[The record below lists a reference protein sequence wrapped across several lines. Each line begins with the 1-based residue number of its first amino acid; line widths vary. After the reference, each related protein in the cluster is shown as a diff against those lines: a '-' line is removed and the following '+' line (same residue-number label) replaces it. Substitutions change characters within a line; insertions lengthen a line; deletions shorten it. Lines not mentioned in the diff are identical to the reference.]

1 MKKLFFLFAFLVGL
15 GISSSVYAQLVKE
28 VTLTSSNTL
37 ASELGTDVGKV
48 TTLKV
53 NGPLGAEDFQTM
65 KEQMNMLQVLDMSG
79 VTELPKVGRWNES
92 VWEELQS
99 IPGEAF
105 QNKLTLQTVIFPKA
119 LEMIDQEAFSGCN
132 TLTEIDFSKATQ
144 LRSIGHRAFYECSG
158 LRDLDLSAC
167 TSLVGIGSNAFY
179 RCSNLQA
186 VNFSGCGKLT
196 SIGSYAFQYCSS
208 LRTVDLSNC
217 SALVTLESYVF
228 SDCSNLTS
236 VGLAGCT
243 ALTTIGEGAFNNN
256 YSSSQLSDFDFSQL
270 TALKDIGESAFS
282 NSALAGDI
290 AFASGITQLG
300 RNAFS
305 GCRNI
310 TSVDFSKSTQLSVI
324 SSGTFSSCQSLKKV
338 DLSNC
343 VSLNTLNLAAF
354 EGCSSLEEVVIN
366 NGFYTSIDGVVFV
379 VDKATLL
386 LYPAG
391 KKNEAYTIPSTVKT
405 LGERSFPYNES
416 LMELTIPESVLTIK
430 GEAFYNGSFSGRGAK
445 VIMKAEKPIGLSQSI
460 GLENALVYVPKGF
473 AKAYREA
480 AFWKESKIVE
490 IDADPVV
497 VTLDA
502 AGSLGAKLTELNI
515 PLATILDL
523 RIIGPMNA
531 SDFEVIKQIELLQKT
546 DLSKATMEE
555 DRLPNY
561 AFGGLRYLEDVILP
575 NTIKEIGSYAFSNLS
590 ALKKVSIPESVE
602 RIGDSAFSDC
612 SSLQK
617 IDLSSLS
624 HLIEIGSSAFSS
636 SSCVPVSL
644 KLPDSLEGIGSS
656 AFSNTGVIS
665 VDFSNT
671 SLNSMGSNAFGECPI
686 IGTLSFPATLQYVSD
701 KTFSSAKVSSI
712 TLRSPKMVSLSSG
725 DPFKSVDKTICKIY
739 VPKGLKDT
747 YKVNPYWSAFG
758 DNIEE
763 FGQLITATSNDENYG
778 RIEGGGAYEEGDKVT
793 LKAICHDDFWS
804 ENYKK
809 YVHLFDGWYDGDTK
823 VCDDITYTYTVGKE
837 DKVLV
842 GKFIRIDFYHGY
854 DGGYCIVEKVGNDGK
869 SVTVKGV
876 MSTDTSK
883 KFWGWFDAEDSWSGP
898 YQFISS
904 DIELTIKAGSKDRM
918 IMHRLI
924 DSELSIHENVTFTD
938 GMKVEGIAVLLRFG
952 SLTVEGNEAWKLKS
966 FAYYRDASLLV
977 NSDIQ
982 ADEITCNWDT
992 WSNYWH
998 FVSFPYDLKMS
1009 EIKLTSSDA
1018 RFVVREYDGKSRA
1031 DKGVG
1036 ESWRQLSD
1044 AETLKANTGYIIQF
1058 NSGDGMADGFT
1069 TKTGDM
1075 KALFNRASVTI
1086 PLNTHASDNAMNANW
1101 NFVGNPYPAYY
1112 SVERLFADGLDATVT
1127 VWSPDLNNYEYY
1139 TQDDKDVYLAPL
1151 TAFFVQKKT
1160 SNLVFNPEG
1169 RVAVLPRE
1177 TQAASALRSVDNRQV
1192 VNLLLAGE
1200 KASDRTRV
1208 VFNEEASMEY
1218 EIGLDAAKFSTPN
1231 KDAAS
1236 FYSLD
1241 KDGNRLAINERPV
1254 ADGVVRLGCVLPA
1267 KGSYTISLKEKIGKG
1282 IQLVDKQT
1290 GAVCDLNQE
1299 AYTFEAE
1306 AGTLSD
1312 RFELRSDVVTSVEA
1326 IDVPIRW
1333 NVREGLLIVSGLR
1346 DVETLSVC
1354 DAAGRI
1360 HFAGKVTDGEV
1371 RMALPQSGIYYMTWT
1386 TKAGERQTCSIKW

>member
-1 MKKLFFLFAFLVGL
+1 MSMKKLFFLFAFLIGL

-28 VTLTSSNTL
+28 VTLTSANTL
-37 ASELGTDVGKV
+37 ASKLGADVGKV
-48 TTLKV
+48 TTLRV
-53 NGPLGAEDFQTM
+53 SGSLGTEDFKTM
-65 KEQMNMLQVLDMSG
+65 KEQMNMFQVLDMSG
-79 VTELPKVGRWNES
+79 VTELPKAGGAWADLRY
-92 VWEELQS
+92 
-99 IPGEAF
+99 IPANSF
-105 QNKLTLQTVIFPKA
+105 QNKLTLQKVVFPGV
-119 LEMIDQEAFSGCN
+119 LQMIEREAFSGCN
-132 TLTEIDFSKATQ
+132 NLTEADFSKVSQ
-144 LRSIGHRAFYECSG
+144 LRSIEYRAFYECSG

-179 RCSNLQA
+179 RCSNLQT
-186 VNFSGCGKLT
+186 VNLSGCGKLT
-196 SIGSYAFQYCSS
+196 NIESSAFQNCSS
-208 LRTVDLSNC
+208 LRAVNLSNC
-217 SALVTLESYVF
+217 SALATLESYVF
-228 SDCSNLTS
+228 SGCLNLTNVS
-236 VGLAGCT
+236 LEGCT
-243 ALTTIGEGAFNNN
+243 ALTTIGGSAFANN
-256 YSSSQLSDFDFSQL
+256 YSNSQLSDFDFSQL
-270 TALKDIGESAFS
+270 TALKEIGESAFS

-300 RNAFS
+300 RSAFS
-305 GCRNI
+305 DCRNI
-310 TSVDFSKSTQLSVI
+310 TSVDFSKSTQLAVI
-324 SSGTFSSCQSLKKV
+324 SSGTFSSCQNLKKV
-338 DLSNC
+338 DFSNC
-343 VSLNTLNLAAF
+343 ASLNTLNIEAF
-354 EGCSSLEEVVIN
+354 SNCSSLEEVIID
-366 NGFYTSIDGVVFV
+366 NGFYTSIDGVLFV
-379 VDKATLL
+379 VDKASLL
-386 LYPAG
+386 FYPGG
-391 KKNEAYTIPSTVKT
+391 KKAEAYTIPSTVKT

-430 GEAFYNGSFSGRGAK
+430 REAFYNGSFSGRGAK

-515 PLATILDL
+515 PLATILEL
-523 RIIGPMNA
+523 RITGPMNA
-531 SDFEVIKQIELLQKT
+531 SDFEVIKQIELLQKA

-555 DRLPNY
+555 DRLPDS
-561 AFGGLRYLEDVILP
+561 AFGGLRYLEEVILP
-575 NTIKEIGSYAFSNLS
+575 NTIKEIGNSAFSGLS
-590 ALKKVSIPESVE
+590 ALRKVNMPEFVE
-602 RIGDSAFSDC
+602 RIGESAFSDC
-612 SSLQK
+612 YSLQK
-617 IDLSSLS
+617 IDLSLLS
-624 HLIEIGSSAFSS
+624 HLKAIGYSTFSS

-644 KLPDSLEGIGSS
+644 KLPDGLERIDGY
-656 AFSNTGVIS
+656 AFNNTGVTS

-671 SLNSMGSNAFGECPI
+671 SLSYIGNNAFYACPI
-686 IGTLSFPATLQYVSD
+686 TGTLSFPGTLRSIGNSA
-701 KTFSSAKVSSI
+701 FASAKVSSI
-712 TLRSPKMVSLSSG
+712 KLKSTEMVRLDG
-725 DPFKSVDKTICKIY
+725 ADVFKSVDKTTCKVY
-739 VPKGLKDT
+739 VPKGMKDT
-747 YKVNPYWSAFG
+747 YKANTYWSPFG
-758 DNIEE
+758 NNIVE
-763 FGQLITATSNDENYG
+763 FGQLITATSNNENYG
-778 RIEGGGAYEEGDKVT
+778 WVEGSGAYEEGEIVT
-793 LKAICHDDFWS
+793 LKAVCKGGNWEDYYWA
-804 ENYKK
+804 K
-809 YVHLFDGWYDGDTK
+809 YVNLFFGWYDGETK
-823 VCDDITYTYTVGKE
+823 VSDDTIYTYKAGKE
-837 DKVLV
+837 DKAFV
-842 GKFIRIDFYHGY
+842 GKFVRISFPNTSDLLQM
-854 DGGYCIVEKVGNDGK
+854 VRNDSK
-869 SVTVKGV
+869 SITVKV
-876 MSTDTSK
+876 EMPADDPRL
-883 KFWGWFDAEDSWSGP
+883 FAGWYENDQCVSNEE
-898 YQFISS
+898 
-904 DIELTIKAGSKDRM
+904 ELTVQVGMVDRSLEA
-918 IMHRLI
+918 RFF
-924 DSELSIHENVTFTD
+924 DD
-938 GMKVEGIAVLLRFG
+938 GLMVVNGDVIVNDQNKVDGPAVILYSG
-952 SLTVEGNEAWKLKS
+952 SLTVEGNEVWEPKS

-982 ADEITCNWDT
+982 TEEISFNWDA
-992 WSNYWH
+992 WSGYWH

-1075 KALFNRASVTI
+1075 KALFNRAGVMI
-1086 PLNTHASDNAMNANW
+1086 PLNTYASDNAMNANW

-1127 VWSPDLNNYEYY
+1127 VWSRDLNNYEYY
-1139 TQDDKDVYLAPL
+1139 TQDDKGVYLAPL

-1160 SNLVFNPEG
+1160 SSLVFNPEG
-1169 RVAVLPRE
+1169 RVAALPGE

-1218 EIGLDAAKFSTPN
+1218 EIGLDAAKFSSPN
-1231 KDAAS
+1231 ADAAS

-1326 IDVPIRW
+1326 IDASIRW

-1346 DVETLSVC
+1346 DVETLNVC

-1371 RMALPQSGIYYMTWT
+1371 RIALPQSGIYYMTWT
-1386 TKAGERQTCSIKW
+1386 TKAGERQTRSIKW

>member
-1 MKKLFFLFAFLVGL
+1 MSMKKLFFLFAFLVGL

-28 VTLTSSNTL
+28 VTLTSTNTL
-37 ASELGTDVGKV
+37 ASELGADVGKV
-48 TTLKV
+48 TSLKV
-53 NGPLGAEDFQTM
+53 NGLLRAEDFKTM

-79 VTELPKVGRWNES
+79 VTELLKTAYWNES
-92 VWEELQS
+92 VREELQS
-99 IPGEAF
+99 IPREAF
-105 QNKLTLQTVIFPKA
+105 QNKLTLQKVIFSEA
-119 LEMIDQEAFSGCN
+119 LEMIDEGAFSGCN
-132 TLTEIDFSKATQ
+132 NLTEFDFSKATQ
-144 LRSIGHRAFYECSG
+144 LRSIEYRAFYECSG

-167 TSLVGIGSNAFY
+167 TSLVGIRSNAFY
-179 RCSNLQA
+179 RCSNLQT
-186 VNFSGCGKLT
+186 VNLSGCGKL
-196 SIGSYAFQYCSS
+196 SNIGTYAFRYCSS

-217 SALVTLESYVF
+217 TALAILDSYVF
-228 SDCSNLTS
+228 SDCSNLKS
-236 VGLAGCT
+236 VSLEECT
-243 ALTTIGEGAFNNN
+243 ALTTIGESAFNSN
-256 YSSSQLSDFDFSQL
+256 YSISQLSDFDFSQL

-324 SSGTFSSCQSLKKV
+324 SSGTFSSCQNLKKV
-338 DLSNC
+338 DFSNC
-343 VSLNTLNLAAF
+343 ASLNTLNIGAF
-354 EGCSSLEEVVIN
+354 DNCPALEEVVID
-366 NGFYTSIDGVVFV
+366 NGFYTSIDGVLFV
-379 VDKATLL
+379 VDKASLL

-391 KKNEAYTIPSTVKT
+391 KKAEAYTIPSTVKT

-502 AGSLGAKLTELNI
+502 AGLLGAKLTELNI
-515 PLATILDL
+515 PLATILEL

-531 SDFEVIKQIELLQKT
+531 SDFEVIKQIELLQKA

-561 AFGGLRYLEDVILP
+561 AFSSDRYGAPELYYLEEVILP

-590 ALKKVSIPESVE
+590 ALKKVNIPESVE
-602 RIGDSAFSDC
+602 RIGNSAFSGC

-617 IDLSSLS
+617 IDLSSLP

-644 KLPDSLEGIGSS
+644 KLPDGLERIDGY
-656 AFSNTGVIS
+656 AFNNTGVTS
-665 VDFSNT
+665 VDFLNT
-671 SLNSMGSNAFGECPI
+671 SLSYIGNDAFYACPI
-686 IGTLSFPATLQYVSD
+686 TGTLSFPGTLRSIGNSA
-701 KTFSSAKVSSI
+701 FASAKVSSI
-712 TLRSPKMVSLSSG
+712 KLKSPDMVYLEG
-725 DPFKSVDKTICKIY
+725 TDVFKSVDKTTCKVY
-739 VPKGLKDT
+739 VPKGLKNT
-747 YKVNPYWSAFG
+747 YKANTYWSPFG
-758 DNIEE
+758 DNIVEY
-763 FGQLITATSNDENYG
+763 GQLITVTTNSEYAG
-778 RIEGGGAYEEGDKVT
+778 RVEGGGAYETGETVI
-793 LKAICHDDFWS
+793 LKAIANTDVS
-804 ENYKK
+804 
-809 YVHLFDGWYDGDTK
+809 FDGWYEN
-823 VCDDITYTYTVGKE
+823 GKKISTE
-837 DKVLV
+837 PELTFKMGETDRSLEA
-842 GKFIRIDFYHGY
+842 RFYGELMVF
-854 DGGYCIVEKVGNDGK
+854 DGGDNLVNDLNKVDG
-869 SVTVKGV
+869 
-876 MSTDTSK
+876 
-883 KFWGWFDAEDSWSGP
+883 P
-898 YQFISS
+898 
-904 DIELTIKAGSKDRM
+904 
-918 IMHRLI
+918 
-924 DSELSIHENVTFTD
+924 
-938 GMKVEGIAVLLRFG
+938 AVILYYG
-952 SLTVEGNEAWKLKS
+952 SLTVEGNETWKPKS

-977 NSDIQ
+977 DSDIQ
-982 ADEITCNWDT
+982 TEEISFNWDA
-992 WSNYWH
+992 WSGYWH

-1018 RFVVREYDGKSRA
+1018 RFVVREYDGKTRA

-1044 AETLKANTGYIIQF
+1044 SETLKANKGYIIQF
-1058 NSGDGMADGFT
+1058 NSGDTMADGFT
-1069 TKTGDM
+1069 TNTGDM

-1086 PLNTHASDNAMNANW
+1086 PLNTYASDNAMNANW

-1112 SVERLFADGLDATVT
+1112 SVERLLADGLDATVT

-1139 TQDDKDVYLAPL
+1139 TQDDKDVYLAPF

-1169 RVAVLPRE
+1169 RVAALPRE
-1177 TQAASALRSVDNRQV
+1177 TQAASALRSADNRRV

-1208 VFNEEASMEY
+1208 VFNEAASLEY
-1218 EIGLDAAKFSTPN
+1218 EIGLDAAKFSSPN

-1241 KDGNRLAINERPV
+1241 KEGNRLAINERPV
-1254 ADGVVRLGCVLPA
+1254 ADGVVRLGCVLPV
-1267 KGSYTISLKEKIGKG
+1267 KGSYTISLKEKIGEG

-1290 GAVCDLNQE
+1290 GAVCDLNKE

-1306 AGTLSD
+1306 AGTLSG

-1326 IDVPIRW
+1326 IDASVRW

-1371 RMALPQSGIYYMTWT
+1371 RIALPQSGIYYMTWT
-1386 TKAGERQTCSIKW
+1386 TKAGERQTRSIKW

>member
-1 MKKLFFLFAFLVGL
+1 MSMKKLFFLFAFLVGL

-28 VTLTSSNTL
+28 VTLTSANTL
-37 ASELGTDVGKV
+37 ASELGADVGKV
-48 TTLKV
+48 TSLKV
-53 NGPLGAEDFQTM
+53 NGLLRAEDFKTM
-65 KEQMNMLQVLDMSG
+65 KEQMGMLQVLDMSG
-79 VTELPKVGRWNES
+79 VTELPKMGGAWADLRY
-92 VWEELQS
+92 
-99 IPGEAF
+99 IPANSF
-105 QNKLTLQTVIFPKA
+105 QNKLTLRKVVFPGV
-119 LEMIDQEAFSGCN
+119 LQIIEREAFSDCS
-132 TLTEIDFSKATQ
+132 TLTDLDFSKATQ
-144 LRSIGHRAFYECSG
+144 LQRIEYNAFYKCSG
-158 LRDLDLSAC
+158 LLSLDLSTC
-167 TSLVGIGSNAFY
+167 VNLVEIGSSAF
-179 RCSNLQA
+179 RFCSNLVT
-186 VNFSGCGKLT
+186 VNLTGCVKLT
-196 SIGSYAFQYCSS
+196 SLGSWVFGECSSLQTVELSGCSALKTIESYAF
-208 LRTVDLSNC
+208 N
-217 SALVTLESYVF
+217 
-228 SDCSNLTS
+228 
-236 VGLAGCT
+236 GC
-243 ALTTIGEGAFNNN
+243 
-256 YSSSQLSDFDFSQL
+256 YQLSGFDFSQL
-270 TALKDIGESAFS
+270 TALKDIGERAFEGC
-282 NSALAGDI
+282 ALAGDI

-300 RNAFS
+300 RSAFS
-305 GCRNI
+305 NCRNI
-310 TSVDFSKSTQLSVI
+310 TSVDFSKSTQLAVI

-366 NGFYTSIDGVVFV
+366 NGFYTSIDGVLFV

-497 VTLDA
+497 VTLEA

-515 PLATILDL
+515 PLATILEL
-523 RIIGPMNA
+523 RITGPMNA
-531 SDFEVIKQIELLQKT
+531 SDFEVIKQIELLQKA

-555 DRLPNY
+555 DRLPDS
-561 AFGGLRYLEDVILP
+561 AFGGLRYLEEVILP
-575 NTIKEIGSYAFSNLS
+575 NPIKEIGHSAFSGLS
-590 ALKKVSIPESVE
+590 ALRKVNMPEFVE
-602 RIGDSAFSDC
+602 RIGESAFSDC
-612 SSLQK
+612 YSLQK
-617 IDLSSLS
+617 IDLSLLS
-624 HLIEIGSSAFSS
+624 HLKAIGYSTFSS

-644 KLPDSLEGIGSS
+644 KLPDGLERIDGY
-656 AFSNTGVIS
+656 AFNNTGVTS
-665 VDFSNT
+665 VDFLNT
-671 SLNSMGSNAFGECPI
+671 SLSYIGNNAFYACPI
-686 IGTLSFPATLQYVSD
+686 TGTLSFPGTLRSIGNSA
-701 KTFSSAKVSSI
+701 FASAKVSSI
-712 TLRSPKMVSLSSG
+712 KLKSTEMVRLDG
-725 DPFKSVDKTICKIY
+725 ADVFKSVDKTTCKVY
-739 VPKGLKDT
+739 VPKGMKDT
-747 YKVNPYWSAFG
+747 YKANTYWSPFG
-758 DNIEE
+758 NNIVE
-763 FGQLITATSNDENYG
+763 FGQLITSTSNNENYG
-778 RIEGGGAYEEGDKVT
+778 WVEGSGAYEEGEIVT
-793 LKAICHDDFWS
+793 LKAVCQDGNWEDYYWA
-804 ENYKK
+804 K
-809 YVHLFDGWYDGDTK
+809 YVNLFFGWYDGETK
-823 VCDDITYTYTVGKE
+823 VSDDTIYTYKAGKE
-837 DKVLV
+837 DKAFV
-842 GKFIRIDFYHGY
+842 GKFVRISFPNTSDLLQMVRN
-854 DGGYCIVEKVGNDGK
+854 DSKSITVRVEMPADDPRLFAGWYENDQC
-869 SVTVKGV
+869 V
-876 MSTDTSK
+876 SK
-883 KFWGWFDAEDSWSGP
+883 EE
-898 YQFISS
+898 
-904 DIELTIKAGSKDRM
+904 ELTVQVGMVDRSLEARFFDDGLM
-918 IMHRLI
+918 VVNGG
-924 DSELSIHENVTFTD
+924 NVIVNDQNKVD
-938 GMKVEGIAVLLRFG
+938 GPAVILHHG
-952 SLTVEGNEAWKLKS
+952 SLTVEGNEIWKPKS

-977 NSDIQ
+977 DAEIQ
-982 ADEITCNWDT
+982 TEAISFNWNAR
-992 WSNYWH
+992 SNYWH

-1036 ESWRQLSD
+1036 ESWRQLCDS
-1044 AETLKANTGYIIQF
+1044 ETLKANKGYIIQF
-1058 NSGDGMADGFT
+1058 NSDDTMADGFT
-1069 TKTGDM
+1069 TQTGDM
-1075 KALFNRASVTI
+1075 KALLNRASVAI
-1086 PLNTHASDNAMNANW
+1086 PLNTYASDNAMNANW

-1169 RVAVLPRE
+1169 RVAALPRE

-1208 VFNEEASMEY
+1208 VFNEAASLEY
-1218 EIGLDAAKFSTPN
+1218 EIGLDAAKFGSPN
-1231 KDAAS
+1231 AEAAS

-1241 KDGNRLAINERPV
+1241 TQGNRLAINERPV

-1326 IDVPIRW
+1326 IDASIRW

-1371 RMALPQSGIYYMTWT
+1371 HMALPQSGIYYMTWT

>member
-1 MKKLFFLFAFLVGL
+1 MSMKKLFFLFAFLVGL

-92 VWEELQS
+92 VREELQS

-132 TLTEIDFSKATQ
+132 NLTEVAFSKASQ
-144 LRSIGHRAFYECSG
+144 LRSIEYSAFYECSG

-179 RCSNLQA
+179 RCSNLQT
-186 VNFSGCGKLT
+186 VDLSGCGKL
-196 SIGSYAFQYCSS
+196 SNIGSYAFQYCSS

-217 SALVTLESYVF
+217 SALATLGSAAF
-228 SDCSNLTS
+228 SSCSNLMS
-236 VGLAGCT
+236 VGLEGCT
-243 ALTTIGEGAFNNN
+243 ALTTIENSAF
-256 YSSSQLSDFDFSQL
+256 YHCYKLSDFDFSQL
-270 TALKDIGESAFS
+270 TTLKEIGKSAFLY
-282 NSALAGDI
+282 SALAGDI
-290 AFASGITQLG
+290 VFASGIQQIG
-300 RNAFS
+300 ESAFY
-305 GCRNI
+305 GNDAI
-310 TSVDFSKSTQLSVI
+310 TSIDFSKSTQLAVI
-324 SSGTFSSCQSLKKV
+324 SSGTFSFSQSLKKI
-338 DLSNC
+338 DFSDC
-343 VSLNTLNLAAF
+343 TSLNTLNIEAF
-354 EGCSSLEEVVIN
+354 LECPSLEEVVIN
-366 NGFYTSIDGVVFV
+366 NGFYTSIDGVLFV
-379 VDKATLL
+379 VDKASLL
-386 LYPAG
+386 LYPGG
-391 KKNEAYTIPSTVKT
+391 KKAEAYMIPSTVKT

-430 GEAFYNGSFSGRGAK
+430 REAFYNGSFSGRGAK

-460 GLENALVYVPKGF
+460 GLENTLVYVPKGF
-473 AKAYREA
+473 ANAYREA

-497 VTLDA
+497 VTLEA

-515 PLATILDL
+515 PLATILEL
-523 RIIGPMNA
+523 RITGPMNA
-531 SDFEVIKQIELLQKT
+531 SDFEVIKQIELLQKA

-575 NTIKEIGSYAFSNLS
+575 NTIKEIGNSAFSGLS
-590 ALKKVSIPESVE
+590 ALRKVNMPEFVE
-602 RIGDSAFSDC
+602 RIGESAFSDC

-617 IDLSSLS
+617 IDLSLLS
-624 HLIEIGSSAFSS
+624 HLKAVGYSTFSS

-644 KLPDSLEGIGSS
+644 KLPDGLERIDGY
-656 AFSNTGVIS
+656 AFNNTGVTS
-665 VDFSNT
+665 VDFLNT
-671 SLNSMGSNAFGECPI
+671 SLSYIGNNAFYACPI
-686 IGTLSFPATLQYVSD
+686 TGTLSFPGTLRSIGNSA
-701 KTFSSAKVSSI
+701 FASAKVSSI
-712 TLRSPKMVSLSSG
+712 KLKSTEMVRLDG
-725 DPFKSVDKTICKIY
+725 ADVFKSVDKTTCKVY
-739 VPKGLKDT
+739 VPKGMKDT
-747 YKVNPYWSAFG
+747 YKANTYWSPFG
-758 DNIEE
+758 NNIVE
-763 FGQLITATSNDENYG
+763 FGQLITATSNNENYG
-778 RIEGGGAYEEGDKVT
+778 WVEGSGAYEEGEIVT
-793 LKAICHDDFWS
+793 LKAVCQDGNWEDYYWA
-804 ENYKK
+804 K
-809 YVHLFDGWYDGDTK
+809 YVNLFFGWYDGETK
-823 VCDDITYTYTVGKE
+823 VSDDTIYTYKAGKE
-837 DKVLV
+837 DKAFV
-842 GKFIRIDFYHGY
+842 GKFVRISFPNTSDLLQMVRN
-854 DGGYCIVEKVGNDGK
+854 DSKSITVRVEMPADDPRLFAGWYENDQC
-869 SVTVKGV
+869 V
-876 MSTDTSK
+876 SK
-883 KFWGWFDAEDSWSGP
+883 EE
-898 YQFISS
+898 
-904 DIELTIKAGSKDRM
+904 ELTVQVGMVDRSLEA
-918 IMHRLI
+918 RFF
-924 DSELSIHENVTFTD
+924 DD
-938 GMKVEGIAVLLRFG
+938 GLMVVNGDVIVNDQNKVDGPAVILYSG
-952 SLTVEGNEAWKLKS
+952 SLTVEGNEVWEPKS

-982 ADEITCNWDT
+982 TEEISFNWDA
-992 WSNYWH
+992 WSGYWH

-1075 KALFNRASVTI
+1075 KALLNRASVTI
-1086 PLNTHASDNAMNANW
+1086 PLNTYASDNAMNANW

-1127 VWSPDLNNYEYY
+1127 VWSRNLNNYEYY
-1139 TQDDKDVYLAPL
+1139 TQDDKGVYLAPL

-1160 SNLVFNPEG
+1160 SSLVFNPEG
-1169 RVAVLPRE
+1169 RVAALPRE
-1177 TQAASALRSVDNRQV
+1177 TQTASGLRSVDNRQV
-1192 VNLLLAGE
+1192 VNLLLEGE

-1218 EIGLDAAKFSTPN
+1218 EIGLDAAKFSSPN
-1231 KDAAS
+1231 ADAAS

-1290 GAVCDLNQE
+1290 GAVCDLNKE
-1299 AYTFEAE
+1299 AYIFEAE
-1306 AGTLSD
+1306 AGILSD

-1326 IDVPIRW
+1326 IDASIRW

-1346 DVETLSVC
+1346 DVETLNVC

-1371 RMALPQSGIYYMTWT
+1371 RIALPQSGIYYMTWT
-1386 TKAGERQTCSIKW
+1386 TKAGERQTRSIKW

>member
-28 VTLTSSNTL
+28 VTLDSPNTL
-37 ASELGTDVGKV
+37 ASKLGADVGKV
-48 TTLKV
+48 TILKV
-53 NGPLGAEDFQTM
+53 SGPLGAEDFKTM

-79 VTELPKVGRWNES
+79 VTELPKTAYWNES
-92 VWEELQS
+92 VREELQS
-99 IPGEAF
+99 IPREAF
-105 QNKLTLQTVIFPKA
+105 QNKLTLQKVIFSEA
-119 LEMIDQEAFSGCN
+119 LEMIDEGAFSGCN
-132 TLTEIDFSKATQ
+132 NLTEFDFSKATQ
-144 LRSIGHRAFYECSG
+144 LRSIGYRAFYECSG

-497 VTLDA
+497 VTLEA

-515 PLATILDL
+515 PLATILEL
-523 RIIGPMNA
+523 RITGPMNA
-531 SDFEVIKQIELLQKT
+531 SDFEVIKQIELLQKA

-575 NTIKEIGSYAFSNLS
+575 NTIKEIGNSAFSGLS
-590 ALKKVSIPESVE
+590 ALRKVNMPEFVE
-602 RIGDSAFSDC
+602 RIGESAFSDC

-617 IDLSSLS
+617 IDLSLLS
-624 HLIEIGSSAFSS
+624 HLKAVGYSTFSS

-644 KLPDSLEGIGSS
+644 KLPDGLERIDGY
-656 AFSNTGVIS
+656 AFNNTGVTS
-665 VDFSNT
+665 VDFLNT
-671 SLNSMGSNAFGECPI
+671 SLSYIGNNAFCACPI
-686 IGTLSFPATLQYVSD
+686 TGTLSFPGTLRSIGNSA
-701 KTFSSAKVSSI
+701 FASAKVSSI
-712 TLRSPKMVSLSSG
+712 KLKSTEMVRLDG
-725 DPFKSVDKTICKIY
+725 ADVFKSVDKTTCKVY
-739 VPKGLKDT
+739 VPKGMKDT
-747 YKVNPYWSAFG
+747 YKANTYWSPFG
-758 DNIEE
+758 NNIVE
-763 FGQLITATSNDENYG
+763 FGQLITVTTNSEYAG
-778 RIEGGGAYEEGDKVT
+778 RVEGGGAYETGETVI
-793 LKAICHDDFWS
+793 LKAIANTDVS
-804 ENYKK
+804 
-809 YVHLFDGWYDGDTK
+809 FDGWYEN
-823 VCDDITYTYTVGKE
+823 GKKISTE
-837 DKVLV
+837 PELTFKMGETDRSLEA
-842 GKFIRIDFYHGY
+842 RFYGELMVF
-854 DGGYCIVEKVGNDGK
+854 DGGDNLVNDLNKVDG
-869 SVTVKGV
+869 
-876 MSTDTSK
+876 
-883 KFWGWFDAEDSWSGP
+883 P
-898 YQFISS
+898 
-904 DIELTIKAGSKDRM
+904 
-918 IMHRLI
+918 
-924 DSELSIHENVTFTD
+924 
-938 GMKVEGIAVLLRFG
+938 AVILYYG
-952 SLTVEGNEAWKLKS
+952 SLTVEGNETWKPKS

-977 NSDIQ
+977 DSDIQ
-982 ADEITCNWDT
+982 TEEISFNWDA
-992 WSNYWH
+992 WSGYWH

-1018 RFVVREYDGKSRA
+1018 RFVVREYDGKARA

-1044 AETLKANTGYIIQF
+1044 SETLKANKGYIIQF
-1058 NSGDGMADGFT
+1058 NSGDTMADGFT
-1069 TKTGDM
+1069 TNTGDM
-1075 KALFNRASVTI
+1075 KALLNRASVTI
-1086 PLNTHASDNAMNANW
+1086 PLNTYASDNAMNANW

-1112 SVERLFADGLDATVT
+1112 SVERLFAEGLDATVT

-1139 TQDDKDVYLAPL
+1139 TQDDKDVYLTPL

-1169 RVAVLPRE
+1169 RVAALPRE

-1218 EIGLDAAKFSTPN
+1218 EIGLDAAKFSSPN

-1267 KGSYTISLKEKIGKG
+1267 KGSYTISLKEKSGKG

-1326 IDVPIRW
+1326 IDASIRW

-1346 DVETLSVC
+1346 DVETLNVC
-1354 DAAGRI
+1354 DAVGRT

-1371 RMALPQSGIYYMTWT
+1371 HIALPQSGIYYMTWT

>member
-1 MKKLFFLFAFLVGL
+1 LLSLDLSTCVNLVEIGSSAFRFCSNLVTVNLTGC
-15 GISSSVYAQLVKE
+15 VK
-28 VTLTSSNTL
+28 LTS
-37 ASELGTDVGKV
+37 LGSWV
-48 TTLKV
+48 
-53 NGPLGAEDFQTM
+53 F
-65 KEQMNMLQVLDMSG
+65 
-79 VTELPKVGRWNES
+79 
-92 VWEELQS
+92 
-99 IPGEAF
+99 GECSS
-105 QNKLTLQTVIFPKA
+105 LQTVE
-119 LEMIDQEAFSGCN
+119 LSGC
-132 TLTEIDFSKATQ
+132 
-144 LRSIGHRAFYECSG
+144 
-158 LRDLDLSAC
+158 SALK
-167 TSLVGIGSNAFY
+167 TIE
-179 RCSNLQA
+179 
-186 VNFSGCGKLT
+186 
-196 SIGSYAFQYCSS
+196 SYAF
-208 LRTVDLSNC
+208 N
-217 SALVTLESYVF
+217 
-228 SDCSNLTS
+228 
-236 VGLAGCT
+236 GC
-243 ALTTIGEGAFNNN
+243 
-256 YSSSQLSDFDFSQL
+256 YQLSGFDFSQL
-270 TALKDIGESAFS
+270 TALKDIGERAFEGC
-282 NSALAGDI
+282 ALAGDI

-300 RNAFS
+300 RSAFS
-305 GCRNI
+305 NCRNI
-310 TSVDFSKSTQLSVI
+310 TSVDFSKSTQLAVI

-366 NGFYTSIDGVVFV
+366 NGFYTSIDGVLFV

-497 VTLDA
+497 VTLEA

-515 PLATILDL
+515 PLATILEL
-523 RIIGPMNA
+523 RITGPMNA
-531 SDFEVIKQIELLQKT
+531 SDFEVIKQIELLQKA

-555 DRLPNY
+555 DRLPDS
-561 AFGGLRYLEDVILP
+561 AFGGLRYLEEVILP
-575 NTIKEIGSYAFSNLS
+575 NTIKEIGNSAFSGLS
-590 ALKKVSIPESVE
+590 ALRKVNMPEFVE
-602 RIGDSAFSDC
+602 RIGESAFSDC
-612 SSLQK
+612 YSLQK
-617 IDLSSLS
+617 IDLSLLS
-624 HLIEIGSSAFSS
+624 HLKAIGYSTFSS

-644 KLPDSLEGIGSS
+644 KLPDGLERIDGY
-656 AFSNTGVIS
+656 AFNTGVTS
-665 VDFSNT
+665 VDFLNT
-671 SLNSMGSNAFGECPI
+671 SLSYIGNNAFYACPI
-686 IGTLSFPATLQYVSD
+686 TGTLSFPGTLRSIGNSA
-701 KTFSSAKVSSI
+701 FASAKVSSI
-712 TLRSPKMVSLSSG
+712 KLKSTEMVRLDG
-725 DPFKSVDKTICKIY
+725 ADVFKSVDKTTCKVY
-739 VPKGLKDT
+739 VPKGMKDT
-747 YKVNPYWSAFG
+747 YKANTYWSPFG
-758 DNIEE
+758 NNIVE
-763 FGQLITATSNDENYG
+763 FGQLITSTSNNENYG
-778 RIEGGGAYEEGDKVT
+778 WVEGSGAYEEGEIVT
-793 LKAICHDDFWS
+793 LKAVCQDGNWEDYYWA
-804 ENYKK
+804 K
-809 YVHLFDGWYDGDTK
+809 YVNLFFGWYDGETK
-823 VCDDITYTYTVGKE
+823 VSDDTIYTYKAGKE
-837 DKVLV
+837 DKAFV
-842 GKFIRIDFYHGY
+842 GKFVRISFPNTSDLLQMVRN
-854 DGGYCIVEKVGNDGK
+854 DSKSITVRVEMPADDPRLFAGWYENDQC
-869 SVTVKGV
+869 V
-876 MSTDTSK
+876 SK
-883 KFWGWFDAEDSWSGP
+883 EE
-898 YQFISS
+898 
-904 DIELTIKAGSKDRM
+904 ELTVQVGMVDRSLEARFFDDGLM
-918 IMHRLI
+918 VVNGG
-924 DSELSIHENVTFTD
+924 NVIVNDQNKVD
-938 GMKVEGIAVLLRFG
+938 GPAVILHHG
-952 SLTVEGNEAWKLKS
+952 SLTVEGNEIWKPKS

-977 NSDIQ
+977 DAEIQ
-982 ADEITCNWDT
+982 TEAISFNWNAR
-992 WSNYWH
+992 SNYWH

-1044 AETLKANTGYIIQF
+1044 SETLKANTGYIIQF
-1058 NSGDGMADGFT
+1058 NSNDGLPDAFT

-1086 PLNTHASDNAMNANW
+1086 PLNTYASDNAMNANW

-1169 RVAVLPRE
+1169 RVAALPRE

-1208 VFNEEASMEY
+1208 VFNEAASLEY
-1218 EIGLDAAKFSTPN
+1218 EIGLDAAKFGSPN
-1231 KDAAS
+1231 AEAAS

-1241 KDGNRLAINERPV
+1241 TQGNRLAINERPV

-1267 KGSYTISLKEKIGKG
+1267 KGSYTISLKERIGKG

-1326 IDVPIRW
+1326 IDASIRW

>member
-1 MKKLFFLFAFLVGL
+1 MKKLFFFFTFLVGL

-28 VTLTSSNTL
+28 VTLTSANTL

-48 TTLKV
+48 TSLKV
-53 NGPLGAEDFQTM
+53 SGPLGAEDFKTM
-65 KEQMNMLQVLDMSG
+65 KEQMGMLQVLDMSG
-79 VTELPKVGRWNES
+79 VTELPKAGGAWADLRY
-92 VWEELQS
+92 
-99 IPGEAF
+99 IPANSF
-105 QNKLTLQTVIFPKA
+105 QNKLTLQKVVFPGV
-119 LEMIDQEAFSGCN
+119 LQMMEREAFRGCN
-132 TLTEIDFSKATQ
+132 NFTEADFSKATQ
-144 LRSIGHRAFYECSG
+144 LRSIGYSVFYECSG

-167 TSLVGIGSNAFY
+167 TSLVEIGSNAFY
-179 RCSNLQA
+179 RCSNLQT
-186 VNFSGCGKLT
+186 VDLSGCGKL
-196 SIGSYAFQYCSS
+196 SNIGSYAFQSCSS

-217 SALVTLESYVF
+217 TALTILGSSAFYG
-228 SDCSNLTS
+228 CSNLTS
-236 VGLAGCT
+236 VGLEGCT
-243 ALTTIGEGAFNNN
+243 ALTTIGERAFQSC
-256 YSSSQLSDFDFSQL
+256 YKLSDFDFSQL
-270 TALKDIGESAFS
+270 TALKEIGESAFRGC
-282 NSALAGDI
+282 ALAGDI
-290 AFASGITQLG
+290 AFASGIQQLG
-300 RNAFS
+300 RDAFYS
-305 GCRNI
+305 NDAI
-310 TSVDFSKSTQLSVI
+310 TSIDFNKSTQLAVV
-324 SSGTFSSCQSLKKV
+324 SSGTFSSCQNLKKV
-338 DLSNC
+338 DFSNC

-354 EGCSSLEEVVIN
+354 EWCSSLEEVVIN

-379 VDKATLL
+379 VDKVTLL

-502 AGSLGAKLTELNI
+502 AGLLGAKLTELNI
-515 PLATILDL
+515 PLATILEL
-523 RIIGPMNA
+523 RITGPMNA
-531 SDFEVIKQIELLQKT
+531 SDFEVIKQIELLQKA

-561 AFGGLRYLEDVILP
+561 AFEGLRYLEEVILP
-575 NTIKEIGSYAFSNLS
+575 NTIKEIGDYAFSNLS
-590 ALKKVSIPESVE
+590 ALRKVNMPEFVE
-602 RIGDSAFSDC
+602 RIGESAFSNC

-617 IDLSSLS
+617 IDLSLLS
-624 HLIEIGSSAFSS
+624 HLKAIGYSTFSS
-636 SSCVPVSL
+636 SSCVPASL
-644 KLPDSLEGIGSS
+644 KLSDGLELIGSN
-656 AFSNTGVIS
+656 AFSNTGVTS

-671 SLNSMGSNAFGECPI
+671 SLSYISNNAFYACPI
-686 IGTLSFPATLQYVSD
+686 TGTLSFPGTLRSIGNSA
-701 KTFSSAKVSSI
+701 FASAKVSSI
-712 TLRSPKMVSLSSG
+712 KLKSTEMVRLDG
-725 DPFKSVDKTICKIY
+725 ADVFKSVDKTTCKVY
-739 VPKGLKDT
+739 VPKGLRNT
-747 YKVNPYWSAFG
+747 YKANTYWSPFG
-758 DNIEE
+758 DNIVEY
-763 FGQLITATSNDENYG
+763 GQLITVTTNSEYAG
-778 RIEGGGAYEEGDKVT
+778 RVEGGGAYETGETVI
-793 LKAICHDDFWS
+793 LKAIA
-804 ENYKK
+804 NT
-809 YVHLFDGWYDGDTK
+809 YVSFDGWYEN
-823 VCDDITYTYTVGKE
+823 GKKISTE
-837 DKVLV
+837 PELTFKMGETDRSLEA
-842 GKFIRIDFYHGY
+842 RFYGELMVF
-854 DGGYCIVEKVGNDGK
+854 DGGDNLVNDQNKVDG
-869 SVTVKGV
+869 
-876 MSTDTSK
+876 
-883 KFWGWFDAEDSWSGP
+883 P
-898 YQFISS
+898 
-904 DIELTIKAGSKDRM
+904 
-918 IMHRLI
+918 
-924 DSELSIHENVTFTD
+924 
-938 GMKVEGIAVLLRFG
+938 AVVLHSG
-952 SLTVEGNEAWKLKS
+952 SLTVEGNEVWKPKS
-966 FAYYRDASLLV
+966 FAYYQDASLLV
-977 NSDIQ
+977 DAEIQ
-982 ADEITCNWDT
+982 TEAISFNWNAR
-992 WSNYWH
+992 SNYWH

-1044 AETLKANTGYIIQF
+1044 SETLKANKGYIIQF
-1058 NSGDGMADGFT
+1058 NSDDTMADGFT
-1069 TKTGDM
+1069 TQTGDM

-1086 PLNTHASDNAMNANW
+1086 PLNTYASDNAMNANW

-1139 TQDDKDVYLAPL
+1139 TGDDKDVYLAPL

-1169 RVAVLPRE
+1169 RVAALPRE
-1177 TQAASALRSVDNRQV
+1177 TQAASALRSADNRQV

-1208 VFNEEASMEY
+1208 VFNEAASLEY
-1218 EIGLDAAKFSTPN
+1218 EIGLDAAKFSSPN
-1231 KDAAS
+1231 ADAAS

-1241 KDGNRLAINERPV
+1241 KEGNRLAINERPV

-1312 RFELRSDVVTSVEA
+1312 RFELRSDVVTSVEV
-1326 IDVPIRW
+1326 IDASIRW

-1386 TKAGERQTCSIKW
+1386 TKAGERQTRSIKW

>member
-1 MKKLFFLFAFLVGL
+1 MSMKKLFFLFAFLVGL

-324 SSGTFSSCQSLKKV
+324 SSGTFSSCQNLKKV
-338 DLSNC
+338 DFSNC
-343 VSLNTLNLAAF
+343 ASLNTLNIGAF
-354 EGCSSLEEVVIN
+354 DNCPALEEVVID
-366 NGFYTSIDGVVFV
+366 NGFYTSIDGVLFV
-379 VDKATLL
+379 VDKASLL

-391 KKNEAYTIPSTVKT
+391 KKAEAYTIPSTVKT

-430 GEAFYNGSFSGRGAK
+430 GEAFYNGSFLGRGAK

-497 VTLDA
+497 VTLEA

-515 PLATILDL
+515 PLATILEL
-523 RIIGPMNA
+523 RITGPMNA
-531 SDFEVIKQIELLQKT
+531 SDFEVIKQIELLQKA

-575 NTIKEIGSYAFSNLS
+575 NTIKEIGNSAFSGLS
-590 ALKKVSIPESVE
+590 ALRKVNMPEFVE
-602 RIGDSAFSDC
+602 RIGESAFSDC

-617 IDLSSLS
+617 IDLSLLS
-624 HLIEIGSSAFSS
+624 HLKAVGYSTFSS
-636 SSCVPVSL
+636 CSCVPVSL
-644 KLPDSLEGIGSS
+644 KLPDGLERIDGY
-656 AFSNTGVIS
+656 AFNNTGVTS
-665 VDFSNT
+665 VDFLNT
-671 SLNSMGSNAFGECPI
+671 SLSYIGNNAFYACPI
-686 IGTLSFPATLQYVSD
+686 TGTLSFPGTLRSIGNSA
-701 KTFSSAKVSSI
+701 FASAKVSSI
-712 TLRSPKMVSLSSG
+712 KLKSTEMVRLDG
-725 DPFKSVDKTICKIY
+725 ADVFKSVDKTTCKVY
-739 VPKGLKDT
+739 VPKGMKDT
-747 YKVNPYWSAFG
+747 YKANTYWSPFG
-758 DNIEE
+758 NNIVE
-763 FGQLITATSNDENYG
+763 FGQLITATSNNENYG
-778 RIEGGGAYEEGDKVT
+778 WVEGSGAYEEGEIVT
-793 LKAICHDDFWS
+793 LKAVCQDGNWEDYYWA
-804 ENYKK
+804 K
-809 YVHLFDGWYDGDTK
+809 YVNLFFGWYDGETK
-823 VCDDITYTYTVGKE
+823 VSDDTIYTYKAGKE
-837 DKVLV
+837 DKAFV
-842 GKFIRIDFYHGY
+842 GKFVRISFPNTSDLLQMVRN
-854 DGGYCIVEKVGNDGK
+854 DSKSITVRVEMPADDPRLFAGWYENDQC
-869 SVTVKGV
+869 V
-876 MSTDTSK
+876 SK
-883 KFWGWFDAEDSWSGP
+883 EE
-898 YQFISS
+898 
-904 DIELTIKAGSKDRM
+904 ELTVQVGMVDRSLEARFFDDGLM
-918 IMHRLI
+918 VVNGG
-924 DSELSIHENVTFTD
+924 NVIVNDQNKVD
-938 GMKVEGIAVLLRFG
+938 GPAVILHHG
-952 SLTVEGNEAWKLKS
+952 SLTVEGNEIWKPKS

-977 NSDIQ
+977 DAEIQ
-982 ADEITCNWDT
+982 TEAISFNWNAR
-992 WSNYWH
+992 SNYWH

-1036 ESWRQLSD
+1036 ESWRQLCDS
-1044 AETLKANTGYIIQF
+1044 ETLKANKGYIIQF
-1058 NSGDGMADGFT
+1058 NSDDTMADGFT
-1069 TKTGDM
+1069 TQTGDM
-1075 KALFNRASVTI
+1075 KALLNRASVAI
-1086 PLNTHASDNAMNANW
+1086 PLNTYASDNVMNANW

-1112 SVERLFADGLDATVT
+1112 SVERLFAEGLDATVT

-1139 TQDDKDVYLAPL
+1139 TQDDKDVYLTPL

-1160 SNLVFNPEG
+1160 SNLMFNPEG
-1169 RVAVLPRE
+1169 RVAALPRE

-1218 EIGLDAAKFSTPN
+1218 EIGLDAAKFSSPN

-1267 KGSYTISLKEKIGKG
+1267 KGSYTISLKENIGKG

-1326 IDVPIRW
+1326 IDASIRW

-1346 DVETLSVC
+1346 DVETLNVC
-1354 DAAGRI
+1354 DAVGRT

-1371 RMALPQSGIYYMTWT
+1371 HIALPQSGIYYMTWT
-1386 TKAGERQTCSIKW
+1386 TKAGERQTRSIKW

>member
-1 MKKLFFLFAFLVGL
+1 MSMKKLFFLFAFLVGL

-28 VTLTSSNTL
+28 VTLTSTNTL
-37 ASELGTDVGKV
+37 ASELGADVGKV
-48 TTLKV
+48 TSLKV
-53 NGPLGAEDFQTM
+53 NGLLRAEDFKTM

-79 VTELPKVGRWNES
+79 VTELPKTAYWNES
-92 VWEELQS
+92 VREELQS
-99 IPGEAF
+99 IPREAF
-105 QNKLTLQTVIFPKA
+105 QNKLTLQKVIFSEA
-119 LEMIDQEAFSGCN
+119 LEMIDEGAFSGCN
-132 TLTEIDFSKATQ
+132 NLTEFDFSKATQ
-144 LRSIGHRAFYECSG
+144 LRSIEYRAFYECSG

-167 TSLVGIGSNAFY
+167 TSLVGIRSNAFY
-179 RCSNLQA
+179 RCSNLQT
-186 VNFSGCGKLT
+186 VNLSGCGKL
-196 SIGSYAFQYCSS
+196 SNIGTYAFRYCSS

-217 SALVTLESYVF
+217 TALAILDSYVF
-228 SDCSNLTS
+228 SDCSNLKS
-236 VGLAGCT
+236 VSLEECT
-243 ALTTIGEGAFNNN
+243 ALTTIGESAFNSN
-256 YSSSQLSDFDFSQL
+256 YSISQLSDFDFSQL

-324 SSGTFSSCQSLKKV
+324 SSGTFSSCQNLKKV
-338 DLSNC
+338 DFSNC
-343 VSLNTLNLAAF
+343 ASLNTLNIGAF
-354 EGCSSLEEVVIN
+354 DNCPALEEVVID
-366 NGFYTSIDGVVFV
+366 NGFYTSIDGVLFV
-379 VDKATLL
+379 VDKASLL

-391 KKNEAYTIPSTVKT
+391 KKAEAYTIPSTVKT

-502 AGSLGAKLTELNI
+502 AGLLGAKLTELNI
-515 PLATILDL
+515 PLATILEL

-531 SDFEVIKQIELLQKT
+531 SDFEVIKQIELLQKA

-561 AFGGLRYLEDVILP
+561 AFSSDRYGAPELYYLEEVILP

-590 ALKKVSIPESVE
+590 ALKKVNIPESVE
-602 RIGDSAFSDC
+602 RIGNSAFSGC

-617 IDLSSLS
+617 IDLSSLP

-644 KLPDSLEGIGSS
+644 KLPDGLERIDGY
-656 AFSNTGVIS
+656 AFNNTGVTS
-665 VDFSNT
+665 VDFLNT
-671 SLNSMGSNAFGECPI
+671 SLSYIGNDAFYACPI
-686 IGTLSFPATLQYVSD
+686 TGTLSFPGTLRSIGNSA
-701 KTFSSAKVSSI
+701 FASAKVSSI
-712 TLRSPKMVSLSSG
+712 KLKSPDMVYLEG
-725 DPFKSVDKTICKIY
+725 TDVFKSVDKTTCKVY
-739 VPKGLKDT
+739 VPKGLKNT
-747 YKVNPYWSAFG
+747 YKANTYWSPFG
-758 DNIEE
+758 DNIVEY
-763 FGQLITATSNDENYG
+763 GQLITVTTNSEYAG
-778 RIEGGGAYEEGDKVT
+778 RVEGGGAYETGETVI
-793 LKAICHDDFWS
+793 LKAIANTDVS
-804 ENYKK
+804 
-809 YVHLFDGWYDGDTK
+809 FDGWYEN
-823 VCDDITYTYTVGKE
+823 GKKISTE
-837 DKVLV
+837 PELTFKMGETDRSLEA
-842 GKFIRIDFYHGY
+842 RFYGELMVF
-854 DGGYCIVEKVGNDGK
+854 DGGDNLVNDLNKVDG
-869 SVTVKGV
+869 
-876 MSTDTSK
+876 
-883 KFWGWFDAEDSWSGP
+883 P
-898 YQFISS
+898 
-904 DIELTIKAGSKDRM
+904 
-918 IMHRLI
+918 
-924 DSELSIHENVTFTD
+924 
-938 GMKVEGIAVLLRFG
+938 AVILYYG
-952 SLTVEGNEAWKLKS
+952 SLTVEGNETWKPKS

-977 NSDIQ
+977 DSDIQ
-982 ADEITCNWDT
+982 TEEISFNWDA
-992 WSNYWH
+992 WSGYWH

-1018 RFVVREYDGKSRA
+1018 RFVVREYDGKTRA

-1044 AETLKANTGYIIQF
+1044 SETLKANKGYIIQF
-1058 NSGDGMADGFT
+1058 NSGDTMADGFT
-1069 TKTGDM
+1069 TNTGDM

-1086 PLNTHASDNAMNANW
+1086 PLNTYASDNAMNANW

-1112 SVERLFADGLDATVT
+1112 SVERLLADGLDATVT

-1139 TQDDKDVYLAPL
+1139 TQDDKDVYLAPF

-1169 RVAVLPRE
+1169 RVAALPRE
-1177 TQAASALRSVDNRQV
+1177 TQAASALRSADNRRV

-1208 VFNEEASMEY
+1208 VFNEAASLEY
-1218 EIGLDAAKFSTPN
+1218 EIGLDAAKFSSPN

-1241 KDGNRLAINERPV
+1241 KEGNRLAINERPV
-1254 ADGVVRLGCVLPA
+1254 ADGVVRLGCVLPV
-1267 KGSYTISLKEKIGKG
+1267 KGSYTISLKEKIGEG

-1290 GAVCDLNQE
+1290 GAVCDLNKE

-1306 AGTLSD
+1306 AGTLSG

-1326 IDVPIRW
+1326 IDASVRW

-1371 RMALPQSGIYYMTWT
+1371 RIALPQSGIYYMTWT
-1386 TKAGERQTCSIKW
+1386 TKAGERQTRSIKW

>member
-1 MKKLFFLFAFLVGL
+1 MSMKKLFFLFAFLVGL
-15 GISSSVYAQLVKE
+15 GISSSVYAQSDEKVI
-28 VTLTSSNTL
+28 LTSANTL
-37 ASELGTDVGKV
+37 ASELGAEVGKV
-48 TTLKV
+48 TVLKV
-53 NGPLGAEDFQTM
+53 RGPLGADDFQTM
-65 KEQMNMLQVLDMSG
+65 KEQMTMLQVLDMSE
-79 VTELPKVGRWNES
+79 VTELPKTKHWNGNVE
-92 VWEELQS
+92 EELQS
-99 IPGEAF
+99 IPEKAF
-105 QNKLTLQTVIFPKA
+105 QNKLTLQKVVFPEV
-119 LEMIDQEAFSGCN
+119 LQRIDEGAFSGCN
-132 TLTEIDFSKATQ
+132 NLTEFDFSKASQ
-144 LRSIGHRAFYECSG
+144 LRSIEYRAFYECSG

-167 TSLVGIGSNAFY
+167 TSLVGIGSDAFY
-179 RCSNLQA
+179 RCSNLQT
-186 VNFSGCGKLT
+186 VNLSGCGKLT
-196 SIGSYAFQYCSS
+196 SIEPGAFQDCSS

-217 SALVTLESYVF
+217 TALATLGSAAF
-228 SDCSNLTS
+228 SSCSNLTS
-236 VGLAGCT
+236 VGLEGCT
-243 ALTTIGEGAFNNN
+243 ALTTIENSAF
-256 YSSSQLSDFDFSQL
+256 YHCYKLSDFDFSQL
-270 TALKDIGESAFS
+270 TALKEIGKRAFLY
-282 NSALAGDI
+282 SALAGDI
-290 AFASGITQLG
+290 VFASGIQQIG
-300 RNAFS
+300 ESAFY
-305 GCRNI
+305 GNDAI
-310 TSVDFSKSTQLSVI
+310 TSIDFSKSTQLAVI
-324 SSGTFSSCQSLKKV
+324 SSGTFSFSQSLKKI
-338 DLSNC
+338 DFSDC
-343 VSLNTLNLAAF
+343 ASLNTLNIGAF
-354 EGCSSLEEVVIN
+354 DNCPSLEEVVID
-366 NGFYTSIDGVVFV
+366 NGFYTSIDGVLFV

-386 LYPAG
+386 LYPGG
-391 KKNEAYTIPSTVKT
+391 KKAEAYTIPSTVKT

-430 GEAFYNGSFSGRGAK
+430 GEAFYNGAFSGRGAK

-515 PLATILDL
+515 PLATILEL

-531 SDFEVIKQIELLQKT
+531 SDFEVIKQIELLQKA

-561 AFGGLRYLEDVILP
+561 AFSSDRYGAPELYYLEEVILP

-590 ALKKVSIPESVE
+590 ALKKVNIPESVE
-602 RIGDSAFSDC
+602 RIGNSAFSGC

-617 IDLSSLS
+617 IDLSSLP

-644 KLPDSLEGIGSS
+644 KLPDGLERIDGY
-656 AFSNTGVIS
+656 AFNNTGVTS
-665 VDFSNT
+665 VDFLNT
-671 SLNSMGSNAFGECPI
+671 SLSYIGNDAFYACPI
-686 IGTLSFPATLQYVSD
+686 TGTLSFPGTLRSIGNSA
-701 KTFSSAKVSSI
+701 FASAKVSSI
-712 TLRSPKMVSLSSG
+712 KLKSPDMVYLEG
-725 DPFKSVDKTICKIY
+725 TDVFKSVDKTTCKVY
-739 VPKGLKDT
+739 VPKGLKNT
-747 YKVNPYWSAFG
+747 YKANTYWSPFG
-758 DNIEE
+758 DNIVE
-763 FGQLITATSNDENYG
+763 FGQLITATSNNKNYG
-778 RIEGGGAYEEGDKVT
+778 WVEGSGAYEEGEIVT
-793 LKAICHDDFWS
+793 LKAVCKDRNWEDYYWD
-804 ENYKK
+804 K
-809 YVHLFDGWYDGDTK
+809 YVNLFFGWYDGETK
-823 VCDDITYTYTVGKE
+823 VSDDTTYTYKAGKE
-837 DKVLV
+837 DKTFV
-842 GKFIRIDFYHGY
+842 GKFVRISFSNASNLLQM
-854 DGGYCIVEKVGNDGK
+854 VRNDSK
-869 SVTVKGV
+869 SITVKVEMPADDPRLFAGWYENDQCV
-876 MSTDTSK
+876 SK
-883 KFWGWFDAEDSWSGP
+883 EE
-898 YQFISS
+898 
-904 DIELTIKAGSKDRM
+904 ELTVQAGMVDRSLEARFFDDGLM
-918 IMHRLI
+918 VVNGGNIIVNDQNKI
-924 DSELSIHENVTFTD
+924 D
-938 GMKVEGIAVLLRFG
+938 GPAVLLRSG
-952 SLTVEGNEAWKLKS
+952 SLTVEGNEVWKPKS
-966 FAYYRDASLLV
+966 FAYYQGASLLV
-977 NSDIQ
+977 DSEIQ
-982 ADEITCNWDT
+982 TEAISFNWDA

-1036 ESWRQLSD
+1036 DSWRQLSD
-1044 AETLKANTGYIIQF
+1044 EEILKANTGYIIQF
-1058 NSGDGMADGFT
+1058 NSNDGLPDAFT

-1086 PLNTHASDNAMNANW
+1086 PLNTYASDNAMNANW

-1112 SVERLFADGLDATVT
+1112 SVERLFAEGLDATVT

-1218 EIGLDAAKFSTPN
+1218 EIGLDAAKFSSPN
-1231 KDAAS
+1231 ADAAS

-1241 KDGNRLAINERPV
+1241 KEGNRLAINERPV

-1267 KGSYTISLKEKIGKG
+1267 KGSYTISLKEKIGEG
-1282 IQLVDKQT
+1282 IQLVDKRT

-1306 AGTLSD
+1306 AGTFSD

-1326 IDVPIRW
+1326 IDASVRW

-1371 RMALPQSGIYYMTWT
+1371 RIALPQSGIYYMTWT